1 MRIQYRKCTSENCL
15 CTGRCETSFKTHI
28 CLRHSDKILQKH
40 QLFAHGVHDSQVF
53 TRINR
58 GITVAKDE
66 PQ

>member
-1 MRIQYRKCTSENCL
+1 MTRQ
-15 CTGRCETSFKTHI
+15 GSFKTHI
-28 CLRHSDKILQKH
+28 CLRHSDKNLQKH